1 MMSVIGSEPERWDTG
16 NPRFVTTR
24 WSVVLAAGETETAE
38 SQRALAALCE
48 TYWYPVYAYVR
59 RSGHSVE
66 EAQDLAQGFFS
77 HLLAKKSLHT
87 VKREGGKFRSFL
99 LATLTYYM
107 ANEWDRA
114 RAAKRGGG
122 QVALSLDFED
132 AEGRYRLEAV
142 DRLTPERI
150 YERRWAE
157 DLLDRA
163 MARLEAILADHG
175 KRKQYEA
182 LRPFLIGE
190 RPRKSYD
197 ELARLLQ
204 MKETAVRVAVHRLR
218 RRFAELV
225 REEVAETLSGADDIE
240 EEIRYLISCF
250 G

>member
-1 MMSVIGSEPERWDTG
+1 MSVVLSEPDGWDTG

-24 WSVVLAAGETETAE
+24 WSVVLAAGDRETSE

-59 RSGHSVE
+59 RRGHSIE
-66 EAQDLAQGFFS
+66 EAQDLAQGFFA
-77 HLLAKKSLHT
+77 HLLAKKSLRT
-87 VKREGGKFRSFL
+87 IKREGGKFRSFL
-99 LATLTYYM
+99 LAALSYYM

-122 QVALSLDFED
+122 HVTLSLDFE
-132 AEGRYRLEAV
+132 AGEGRYRLEAV

-163 MARLEAILADHG
+163 MGRLETILADQG
-175 KRKQYEA
+175 KRKQFEE
-182 LRPFLIGE
+182 LRPFLTGE
-190 RPRKSYD
+190 QPRKSYE
-197 ELARLLQ
+197 ELARQLE
-204 MKETAVRVAVHRLR
+204 MNETAVRVAVHRLR
-218 RRFAELV
+218 KRFAELV
-225 REEVAETLSGADDIE
+225 REEVAQTLSGAEDVD